1 MSETTNQEEQIEVDA
16 GIDTNEV
23 AYINAEIGT
32 SLLGQISV
40 ANQQETI
47 DQIVTRIQTV
57 PRMPTIY
64 RPKKQKSPYEITDRQ
79 IFDLYINGYGL
90 DLNAYSAF
98 ASLLAIMRARGVIIR
113 TNVIGTAQGV
123 AGLLAVQG
131 TPGFRIMYE
140 TSYIVPYSVPA
151 TRRVVGFSEV
161 VAGYQPK
168 PDATNSDAIK
178 LVHSIYSDNSKL
190 SMDEIRKM
198 TQDGKPI
205 SAYHCLKNGMCD
217 WVLQSNGKIRGR

>member
-1 MSETTNQEEQIEVDA
+1 MSETTNKEQIQIDA
-16 GIDTNEV
+16 GIDTNEI
-23 AYINAEIGT
+23 AYINAEIGV

-57 PRMPTIY
+57 PRMPTLY
-64 RPKKQKSPYEITDRQ
+64 RPKKQKSPYDITDRQ

-90 DLNAYSAF
+90 DLNAYTAF

-113 TNVIGTAQGV
+113 TNVIGAAQGV
-123 AGLLAVQG
+123 AGLLAIQG

-151 TRRVVGFSEV
+151 TKCVVGFSEAV
-161 VAGYQPK
+161 TGYQPK
-168 PDATNSDAIK
+168 TSATNNDAIK

-198 TQDGKPI
+198 TLDAKPI
-205 SAYHCLKNGMCD
+205 SAFHCLKNGMCD
-217 WVLQSNGKIRGR
+217 WVLQNNGKIRGR